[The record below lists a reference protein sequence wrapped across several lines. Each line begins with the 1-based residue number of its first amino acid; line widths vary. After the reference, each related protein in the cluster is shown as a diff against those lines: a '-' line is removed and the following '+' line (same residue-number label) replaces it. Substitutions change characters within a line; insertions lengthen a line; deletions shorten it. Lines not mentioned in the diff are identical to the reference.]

1 MSSGPDA
8 GAGADSDVGSTP
20 ASEPVTEPAQITES
34 VPVAQSVP
42 AAESVPVAEPVDV
55 RSRTMSVPAPDAALR
70 DGPVSVG
77 VPVVGHVPV
86 TELVEV
92 RSRPVTPPPA
102 RDPGLRALAARFRA
116 SPHQSNQGDRSLGAM
131 RTRLAE
137 VLGVLPR
144 PAQPEPRQELGSW
157 TRDGVDGVELRW
169 STGFGAP
176 TSAWLLRPAGET
188 GALPGALALHDHGG
202 FTRVGREKLA
212 DGPDSVPATTSVAR
226 EELQAFRDRCYGGRA
241 VASDLARDGF
251 AVLVHDAF
259 GWGSRRILDEA
270 VAERFHRTV
279 DLQLAGRRAAS
290 VQRGEQATAVSPG
303 QRSEL
308 LAAANEPQLAKELG
322 VLGTSLAGL
331 VLRDDLI
338 ALDQL
343 AAAPGVRSGAVACFG
358 LSGGGARAVLLAAM
372 DDRIRAAGVVAMMST
387 FDGVLD
393 GHADQH
399 SWSFLSPGLS
409 RVGDWPEL
417 ASLRPWLPLLVQY
430 AERDELFEPAGMRDA
445 HTILTER
452 YRSGGERSA
461 YTGTFHDEPHSWS
474 APMQAEL
481 RAWLIKEWPA

>member
-1 MSSGPDA
+1 
-8 GAGADSDVGSTP
+8 
-20 ASEPVTEPAQITES
+20 
-34 VPVAQSVP
+34 
-42 AAESVPVAEPVDV
+42 
-55 RSRTMSVPAPDAALR
+55 
-70 DGPVSVG
+70 
-77 VPVVGHVPV
+77 
-86 TELVEV
+86 
-92 RSRPVTPPPA
+92 
-102 RDPGLRALAARFRA
+102 
-116 SPHQSNQGDRSLGAM
+116 M

-212 DGPDSVPATTSVAR
+212 DGPDGVPATTSVAR
-226 EELQAFRDRCYGGRA
+226 EELQAFRDRYYGGRA

-259 GWGSRRILDEA
+259 GWGSRRIPDEA

-481 RAWLIKEWPA
+481 RAWLAAALA

>member
-1 MSSGPDA
+1 MSSGSEA
-8 GAGADSDVGSTP
+8 GSGSGAGADSDVGSTP
-20 ASEPVTEPAQITES
+20 AAEPVTEPAQITES
-34 VPVAQSVP
+34 VPVA
-42 AAESVPVAEPVDV
+42 EPVEV
-55 RSRTMSVPAPDAALR
+55 RSRTGSVRVPDAALR
-70 DGPVSVG
+70 DSPVSVG
-77 VPVVGHVPV
+77 VPVPVASPVPVVDHVPV
-86 TELVEV
+86 TEPVEV

-102 RDPGLRALAARFRA
+102 RDPGLRALTARFRESIRGVSTA
-116 SPHQSNQGDRSLGAM
+116 DGSLGAM

-226 EELQAFRDRCYGGRA
+226 EELQAFRDRYYGGRA

-259 GWGSRRILDEA
+259 GWGSRRIPDEA

-290 VQRGEQATAVSPG
+290 EQRGEQATAVSPG

-481 RAWLIKEWPA
+481 RAWLAAALA

>member
-1 MSSGPDA
+1 MSAGP
-8 GAGADSDVGSTP
+8 GV
-20 ASEPVTEPAQITES
+20 ES
-34 VPVAQSVP
+34 VPAG
-42 AAESVPVAEPVDV
+42 EH
-55 RSRTMSVPAPDAALR
+55 L
-70 DGPVSVG
+70 
-77 VPVVGHVPV
+77 PV

-92 RSRPVTPPPA
+92 RSLAPA
-102 RDPGLRALAARFRA
+102 PGRDPALHALAARSREAAGQVDPAAQSRA
-116 SPHQSNQGDRSLGAM
+116 GTRG
-131 RTRLAE
+131 RLAD
-137 VLGVLPR
+137 VLGLLPR
-144 PAQPEPRQELGSW
+144 PRIAEPAERLGEW

-212 DGPDSVPATTSVAR
+212 DGPVGVPSTPTVSR
-226 EELQAFRDRCYGGRA
+226 EELQAFRDRYYGGRA

-259 GWGSRRILDEA
+259 GWGARRTPDHLIAD
-270 VAERFHRTV
+270 RFHRSV
-279 DLQLAGRRAAS
+279 DLQLAGRLAESIGKGAEPS
-290 VQRGEQATAVSPG
+290 EVTPG

-343 AAAPGVRSGAVACFG
+343 TAAPGVRADALGCFG
-358 LSGGGARAVLLAAM
+358 LSGGGARAVLLAVM
-372 DDRIRAAGVVAMMST
+372 DDRIRATGVVAMMST
-387 FDGVLD
+387 FAGVLD

-409 RVGDWPEL
+409 RVGDWPAL
-417 ASLRPWLPLLVQY
+417 AALRPALPLRVQY

-445 HTILTER
+445 HAILTER
-452 YRSGGERSA
+452 YGAGARPGA
-461 YTGTFHDEPHSWS
+461 YTGTFHDEPHRWS
-474 APMQAEL
+474 VGMQAEL
-481 RAWLIKEWPA
+481 RVWLAAALA

>member
-1 MSSGPDA
+1 MSSGSEA
-8 GAGADSDVGSTP
+8 GSGADPDVGSTP
-20 ASEPVTEPAQITES
+20 ATEPVTEPAQIAES
-34 VPVAQSVP
+34 VPAG
-42 AAESVPVAEPVDV
+42 ESVPVAEPVEV
-55 RSRTMSVPAPDAALR
+55 RSRTESVPVPDAAVR
-70 DGPVSVG
+70 DDPVSVA
-77 VPVVGHVPV
+77 GHVPV
-86 TELVEV
+86 VDQVPVTEPVEV
-92 RSRPVTPPPA
+92 RSRPVTAPPA
-102 RDPGLRALAARFRA
+102 RDPGLRALAARFRESIRGVSTA
-116 SPHQSNQGDRSLGAM
+116 DGSLDAT

-137 VLGVLPR
+137 VLGLLPR
-144 PAQPEPRQELGSW
+144 PAQPEPAEDLGCW

-169 STGFGAP
+169 FTGFGAP
-176 TSAWLLRPAGET
+176 TSAWLLRPASESGV
-188 GALPGALALHDHGG
+188 LPGALALHDHGG

-212 DGPDSVPATTSVAR
+212 DGPDAVPATSTVTR
-226 EELQAFRDRCYGGRA
+226 EEVQAFRDRYYGGRA

-259 GWGSRRILDEA
+259 GWGSRRIPDEA

-279 DLQLAGRRAAS
+279 DLQLAGRRAES
-290 VQRGEQATAVSPG
+290 IRRGMEVAAVSAG

-308 LAAANEPQLAKELG
+308 LAAVNEPQLAKELG
-322 VLGTSLAGL
+322 VLGTSFAGL

-343 AAAPGVRSGAVACFG
+343 AATPGVRSGALACFG

-417 ASLRPWLPLLVQY
+417 ASLRPRLPLLVQY
-430 AERDELFEPAGMRDA
+430 AERDELFEPSGMREA

-481 RAWLIKEWPA
+481 RAWLAAALA